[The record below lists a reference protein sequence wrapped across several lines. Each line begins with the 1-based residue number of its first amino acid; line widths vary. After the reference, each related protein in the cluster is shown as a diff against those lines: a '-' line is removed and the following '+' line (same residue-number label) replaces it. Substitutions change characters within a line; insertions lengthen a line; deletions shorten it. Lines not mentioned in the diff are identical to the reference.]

1 VDRYI
6 KQIQTRV
13 NRQLKIHNQSVTKQ
27 QIRDVYSQIVKNPV
41 QPTTREITQVTEL
54 LAQQFSVTEKTIEI
68 EQEKAEETE
77 QTLAKIPAHLYPFSA
92 QNQSPTTT
100 EIKRENTPDMWET
113 LPLAEQPLEPQSV
126 ALTQTESELATPPSG
141 ILHTETEQTTES
153 ELATPPSGILHT
165 ETEQTVEL
173 AIRKTGES
181 NNIQTNLPTHQPT
194 VGANITQTE
203 ITSAIAMAVKQV
215 GENGNTEAI
224 QLLTSLAEE
233 LSSDI
238 SDTQEMVAALVSAY
252 LDKRQ
257 SVLSSAIGTLNTLRL
272 AQTSSFQSGLNN
284 DFFAQKTRS
293 KRQFL
298 TQIETMFN

>member
-1 VDRYI
+1 MAQVDYI
-6 KQIQTRV
+6 KQIQTKV
-13 NRQLKIHNQSVTKQ
+13 NRRIRAINKDFGISKQ
-27 QIRDVYSQIVKNPV
+27 QIRDVYLTVVKNPV

-54 LAQQFSVTEKTIEI
+54 LAKQFSVTEKTIEI
-68 EQEKAEETE
+68 EQEKAEKTE
-77 QTLAKIPAHLYPFSA
+77 QTLAKIPAQFYPLTS
-92 QNQSPTTT
+92 QNQPPTITKIT
-100 EIKRENTPDMWET
+100 PENNNNLWET
-113 LPLAEQPLEPQSV
+113 LPPPSRHQEPQSV
-126 ALTQTESELATPPSG
+126 ALTQTESELATQPSG
-141 ILHTETEQTTES
+141 NLN
-153 ELATPPSGILHT
+153 T

-194 VGANITQTE
+194 VGASITQTE
-203 ITSAIAMAVKQV
+203 ITSAIAQAVKQV

-257 SVLSSAIGTLNTLRL
+257 SVLSSAIGTLNNLRS

-298 TQIETMFN
+298 TQIEAMFN

>member
-1 VDRYI
+1 MAKVDYI
-6 KQIQTRV
+6 KQIQTKV
-13 NRQLKIHNQSVTKQ
+13 NRRIRAINKDFGVSKQ
-27 QIRDVYSQIVKNPV
+27 QVRDVYLTVVKATV

-54 LAQQFSVTEKTIEI
+54 LAQQFSPSEKTIEQKQ
-68 EQEKAEETE
+68 EQAESTE
-77 QTLAKIPAHLYPFSA
+77 QTLAKIPVHIYPFEA

-100 EIKRENTPDMWET
+100 EIPRENNNNLWET
-113 LPLAEQPLEPQSV
+113 LPPPSRHQEPQSV
-126 ALTQTESELATPPSG
+126 ALTQTESELATQPNGS
-141 ILHTETEQTTES
+141 LNTES
-153 ELATPPSGILHT
+153 
-165 ETEQTVEL
+165 EQTVEL

-181 NNIQTNLPTHQPT
+181 NNTQTNLPTHQPT
-194 VGANITQTE
+194 VGASITQTE
-203 ITSAIAMAVKQV
+203 ITSAIAQKEITQAIAQAVKQV

-257 SVLSSAIGTLNTLRL
+257 SVLSHAIGTLNNLRN
-272 AQTSSFQSGLNN
+272 AQTSSFKSGLNN
-284 DFFAQKTRS
+284 DFFAQKSRS